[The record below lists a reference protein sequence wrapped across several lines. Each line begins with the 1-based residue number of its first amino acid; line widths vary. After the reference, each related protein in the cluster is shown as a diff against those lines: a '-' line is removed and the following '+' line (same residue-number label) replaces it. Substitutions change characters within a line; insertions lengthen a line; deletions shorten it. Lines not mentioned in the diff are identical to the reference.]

1 MKRNIA
7 VTLECFVKKGEKY
20 LMLHRSPTKRIMPD
34 IWMAPGGHREFNEGL
49 LECAHREILEE
60 TGLIIKN
67 LQIKATGNAYIKD
80 IDQEFFFHMIL
91 AEYESGEVVGH
102 EKDGALEWLTAEEIL
117 RLPNLL
123 PELKHILPHVLSD
136 KPHCIS
142 YKAEYKSASEM
153 SSIKIEL

>member
-34 IWMAPGGHREFNEGL
+34 MWMAPGGHREFNEGL

-91 AEYESGEVVGH
+91 AEYESGNVIGN
-102 EKDGALEWLTAEEIL
+102 EKDGTLEWLTAEEIL

-123 PELKHILPHVLSD
+123 PELKHILPHVFSD
-136 KPHCIS
+136 NQNCIS
-142 YKAEYKSASEM
+142 YTAVYETATKMTEFR
-153 SSIKIEL
+153 IEK